1 MTELNKLNLKTPDLC
16 SENFN
21 KFEQLFP
28 NCVTETQD
36 DSGNVVK
43 TINFDLLKQIVGI
56 ENAGGGGRSI
66 INSLGLAKK
75 HQFKRQILL
84 LLNL

>member
-56 ENAGGGGRSI
+56 ENAGGEKESFM
-66 INSLGLAKK
+66 NFHGLE
-75 HQFKRQILL
+75 RELL
-84 LLNL
+84 L

>member
-56 ENAGGGGRSI
+56 ENAGGGEENFMNLPGLGRKPLS
-66 INSLGLAKK
+66 
-75 HQFKRQILL
+75 
-84 LLNL
+84 

>member
-1 MTELNKLNLKTPDLC
+1 MTVLNKLNMKTADLC

-28 NCVTETQD
+28 NCVTETHD
-36 DSGNVVK
+36 DSGNFVK

-56 ENAGGGGRSI
+56 ENAGGGEESFMSLHGQERS
-66 INSLGLAKK
+66 
-75 HQFKRQILL
+75 LL
-84 LLNL
+84 L

>member
-1 MTELNKLNLKTPDLC
+1 MTLLNKLNMKTADLC

-56 ENAGGGGRSI
+56 ENAGGEESFM
-66 INSLGLAKK
+66 NFHGLE
-75 HQFKRQILL
+75 RGLL
-84 LLNL
+84 L

>member
-43 TINFDLLKQIVGI
+43 TINFDLLKQIACI
-56 ENAGGGGRSI
+56 ENAGVEESFM
-66 INSLGLAKK
+66 NFHGLE
-75 HQFKRQILL
+75 RELL
-84 LLNL
+84 L

>member
-56 ENAGGGGRSI
+56 ENAGGGQESFM
-66 INSLGLAKK
+66 NFHGLE
-75 HQFKRQILL
+75 RELL
-84 LLNL
+84 L